1 MHGQLTPAVVQ
12 MDALATCVRRV
23 ARLLWSVH
31 VSFVDGFDENML
43 YLLQQQYPSDLMP
56 LLAEHSQ
63 GALQEAVDAFP
74 ARDCVISSN
83 LTLFVTAVEVP
94 LPLHCSL
101 VWPYLV
107 WDKTLADAESTLKA
121 GSWCP

>member
-1 MHGQLTPAVVQ
+1 

-63 GALQEAVDAFP
+63 GSLQEAVDAFP
-74 ARDCVISSN
+74 GKDCILSSN
-83 LTLFVTAVEVP
+83 LTLFVTAVEVRQP
-94 LPLHCSL
+94 AALP
-101 VWPYLV
+101 PRPPQP
-107 WDKTLADAESTLKA
+107 
-121 GSWCP
+121 G

>member
-1 MHGQLTPAVVQ
+1 MHWQLSVLFMQ
-12 MDALATCVRRV
+12 MGALATCVRRV

-43 YLLQQQYPSDLMP
+43 YLLQQQYPSELMP

-74 ARDCVISSN
+74 SKDCVISSN

-94 LPLHCSL
+94 SPLH
-101 VWPYLV
+101 WP
-107 WDKTLADAESTLKA
+107 LA
-121 GSWCP
+121 CPWALPFFL

>member
-1 MHGQLTPAVVQ
+1 MALHPRLNLMVTQ

-94 LPLHCSL
+94 SPLHCPL
-101 VWPYLV
+101 VRPQPV
-107 WDKTLADAESTLKA
+107 WDRTSTGPAD
-121 GSWCP
+121 GSMAKL